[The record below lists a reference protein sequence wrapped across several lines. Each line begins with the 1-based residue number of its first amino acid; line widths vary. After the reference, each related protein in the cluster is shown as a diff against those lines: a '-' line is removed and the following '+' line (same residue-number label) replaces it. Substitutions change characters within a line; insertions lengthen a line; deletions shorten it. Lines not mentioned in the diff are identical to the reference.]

1 LRLKVDTGNGC
12 PIIATQAINS
22 GVLIMFIEFN
32 VGDYDFEVNVFN
44 DNITKIVKLDTETN
58 EYLPAIEG
66 TDLSLPD
73 DVDEHEFQD
82 VYQQEKTD
90 FIKWYNQD

>member
-1 LRLKVDTGNGC
+1 
-12 PIIATQAINS
+12 
-22 GVLIMFIEFN
+22 MFIEFN

-44 DNITKIVKLDTETN
+44 DNITKVVKLDTETN

-66 TDLSLPD
+66 TDLCLPD

-82 VYQQEKTD
+82 VYQQEKAN